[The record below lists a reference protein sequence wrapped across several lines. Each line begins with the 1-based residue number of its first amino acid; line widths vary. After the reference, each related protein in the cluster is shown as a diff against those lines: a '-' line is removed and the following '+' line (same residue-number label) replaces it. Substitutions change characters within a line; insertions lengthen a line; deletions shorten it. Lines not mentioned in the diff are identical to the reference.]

1 MCLQKSS
8 KSTFKLLGD
17 MFTNAHEDDDHE
29 IMPWSINVNEHWK
42 AW

>member
-1 MCLQKSS
+1 
-8 KSTFKLLGD
+8 
-17 MFTNAHEDDDHE
+17 MFTNVHEDDDDE